1 MVEIRHLSIKVC
13 LVGLDLDWL
22 LARWQ
27 YLMHLWYERDY
38 FVAYGEI
45 GMLVLNKVRLD
56 FEMIELLLTD
66 RILKVYV
73 PNILDD
79 SLAMA
84 IL

>member
-1 MVEIRHLSIKVC
+1 
-13 LVGLDLDWL
+13 
-22 LARWQ
+22 
-27 YLMHLWYERDY
+27 
-38 FVAYGEI
+38 
-45 GMLVLNKVRLD
+45 MLVLNKVRLD
-56 FEMIELLLTD
+56 FEMIELLLTE